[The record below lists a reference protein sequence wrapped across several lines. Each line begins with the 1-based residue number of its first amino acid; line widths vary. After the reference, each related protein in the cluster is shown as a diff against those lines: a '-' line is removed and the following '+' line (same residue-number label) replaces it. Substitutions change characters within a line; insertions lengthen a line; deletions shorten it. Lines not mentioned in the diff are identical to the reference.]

1 MTDYPEELGEGGG
14 RGGRGCGKKK
24 PLLSNTMHGSVDFS
38 QLSKGKRS
46 RLVFSDAIES

>member
-1 MTDYPEELGEGGG
+1 MTGYPEELGEGGG
-14 RGGRGCGKKK
+14 VEGGVEKK